1 MTMPTATRTGSRNI
15 ALGLAMACMAAI
27 LAGGA
32 AHSMSSSRGDGKD
45 KALSATAAQELF
57 ADAPDGVDHM
67 VTGPVS
73 SAFRDRQR
81 DAGCADAVWPNVP
94 VACFPG

>member
-1 MTMPTATRTGSRNI
+1 MAMPTAARTGFR
-15 ALGLAMACMAAI
+15 LAMLCMAAV

-32 AHSMSSSRGDGKD
+32 AHSMTSSRGDNED
-45 KALSATAAQELF
+45 RVLSVTAAQQLF

-73 SAFRDRQR
+73 SAFRERQR
-81 DAGCADAVWPNVP
+81 EAGCADAVWPNVP
-94 VACFPG
+94 LSCFPG

>member
-15 ALGLAMACMAAI
+15 ALGLTMLCMAAV

-32 AHSMSSSRGDGKD
+32 AHSMTSPRGDRED
-45 KALSATAAQELF
+45 NVLSVTAAQQLF

-73 SAFRDRQR
+73 SAFRERR
-81 DAGCADAVWPNVP
+81 REVGCADAVWPNVP
-94 VACFPG
+94 LACFPG

>member
-1 MTMPTATRTGSRNI
+1 MAMPTAARTGFR
-15 ALGLAMACMAAI
+15 LTMLCLAAV

-32 AHSMSSSRGDGKD
+32 AHSMTSVKGDSED
-45 KALSATAAQELF
+45 RVLSVTAAQQLF

-73 SAFRDRQR
+73 SAFRERQR
-81 DAGCADAVWPNVP
+81 EAGCADAVWPNVP
-94 VACFPG
+94 LACFPG